1 MLKTPE
7 LSMNPKR
14 KVKTKCHGEVREWN
28 NREEAKDFFFEAT
41 MYSDGSEHDR
51 YSAIYIQLIHGLSFC
66 TDEED

>member
-28 NREEAKDFFFEAT
+28 DREEAKDFF
-41 MYSDGSEHDR
+41 
-51 YSAIYIQLIHGLSFC
+51 
-66 TDEED
+66 